1 MTQPRRERAAVNAR
15 RARVYKL
22 WVQGWSAAQLA
33 TREKVHPSQISR
45 DLAARRKE
53 IKQLKAG
60 EAERDAEERE
70 RAMGTY
76 EEVILEAFQEWER
89 SKEDKGRHKQQQTT
103 GPAGAAAAAA
113 AAKVVSE
120 VVSEGRL
127 GDPQY
132 LRTVIEARKRLD
144 KLAGIDVDVLL
155 LQCAE
160 LAEKVK
166 AKLRG
171 LGHDV

>member
-1 MTQPRRERAAVNAR
+1 VVR
-15 RARVYKL
+15 
-22 WVQGWSAAQLA
+22 LA
-33 TREKVHPSQISR
+33 EKEGVHPSQISR
-45 DLAARRKE
+45 DLAARSASIKKHEADAAQKE
-53 IKQLKAG
+53 IQ
-60 EAERDAEERE
+60 ERE
-70 RAMGTY
+70 RSMGTY

-89 SKEDKGRHKQQQTT
+89 SKEDKGRQKQQQTT
-103 GPAGAAAAAA
+103 GSAGASTAGSS

-166 AKLRG
+166 ERMRG
-171 LGHDV
+171 MGHAI

>member
-1 MTQPRRERAAVNAR
+1 MSQPRRERAAVNAR

-22 WVQGWSAAQLA
+22 WIQGWSVAQLA
-33 TREKVHPSQISR
+33 AREKVHPSQISR
-45 DLAARRKE
+45 DLAARRE
-53 IKQLKAG
+53 QIRQLEVDA
-60 EAERDAEERE
+60 AQQDVLLRD
-70 RAMGTY
+70 RAIGTY
-76 EEVILEAFQEWER
+76 QEVILEAFQEWER
-89 SKEDKGRHKQQQTT
+89 SKEDKGRQKQQQTSGT
-103 GPAGAAAAAA
+103 GATA

-144 KLAGIDVDVLL
+144 KLEGIDVDVLL
-155 LQCAE
+155 LECAE

-166 AKLRG
+166 GKLRG
-171 LGHDV
+171 LGHDI